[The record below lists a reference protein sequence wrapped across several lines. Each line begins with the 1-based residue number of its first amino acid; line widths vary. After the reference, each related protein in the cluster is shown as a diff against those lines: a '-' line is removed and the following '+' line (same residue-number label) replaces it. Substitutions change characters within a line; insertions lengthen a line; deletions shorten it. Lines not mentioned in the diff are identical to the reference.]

1 MAAAQEAA
9 TYSHKRASSS
19 GTGQIQPRTSSKI
32 MTANS
37 SIQHASVTSAGVK
50 QKPMVTSTLLDVMQ
64 TDVLLSEFEKILNIK
79 RGKQLQALKVEKIYE
94 RIHLIEDIVDRSCNA
109 EGQILQ
115 LEQLQDFALNLG
127 ALQMVNFLP
136 HMDIIPVHTLNRINL
151 LMGKAQQELARQFE
165 RKVLDF
171 SQSGQKYE
179 EVLAQLKTKERQLIE
194 TTAELDWTKSA
205 LKSGEVKDFMARLP
219 GLLMETTEKTLIKQE
234 AALLNEQHRLRMQQD
249 NSIRHKSPKTSQGID
264 MQTLLKTTNQSRS
277 AATASKRGHRSVNN
291 DRKLRQAVMEVEPQQ
306 LFREESDS
314 KSEGSDDFMTFD
326 QKPARVG
333 GTGAKNSSRD
343 LSNGS

>member
-1 MAAAQEAA
+1 
-9 TYSHKRASSS
+9 
-19 GTGQIQPRTSSKI
+19 
-32 MTANS
+32 
-37 SIQHASVTSAGVK
+37 
-50 QKPMVTSTLLDVMQ
+50 MVTSTLLDVMQ

-179 EVLAQLKTKERQLIE
+179 EVLAQLKVKERQLIE

-234 AALLNEQHRLRMQQD
+234 AAVLNEQHRLRMQQD
-249 NSIRHKSPKTSQGID
+249 NASRHKSPKTTQGID

-306 LFREESDS
+306 LFREESHS

>member
-1 MAAAQEAA
+1 
-9 TYSHKRASSS
+9 
-19 GTGQIQPRTSSKI
+19 
-32 MTANS
+32 
-37 SIQHASVTSAGVK
+37 
-50 QKPMVTSTLLDVMQ
+50 MVTSTLLDVMQ

-179 EVLAQLKTKERQLIE
+179 EVLAQLKVKERQLIE

-234 AALLNEQHRLRMQQD
+234 AAVLNEQHRLRMQQD
-249 NSIRHKSPKTSQGID
+249 SSANRHKSPKTSQGID

-291 DRKLRQAVMEVEPQQ
+291 DRKLRQAVMEIEP
-306 LFREESDS
+306 
-314 KSEGSDDFMTFD
+314 
-326 QKPARVG
+326 
-333 GTGAKNSSRD
+333 
-343 LSNGS
+343 

>member
-1 MAAAQEAA
+1 M
-9 TYSHKRASSS
+9 
-19 GTGQIQPRTSSKI
+19 
-32 MTANS
+32 
-37 SIQHASVTSAGVK
+37 
-50 QKPMVTSTLLDVMQ
+50 
-64 TDVLLSEFEKILNIK
+64 
-79 RGKQLQALKVEKIYE
+79 
-94 RIHLIEDIVDRSCNA
+94 
-109 EGQILQ
+109 
-115 LEQLQDFALNLG
+115 
-127 ALQMVNFLP
+127 
-136 HMDIIPVHTLNRINL
+136 
-151 LMGKAQQELARQFE
+151 
-165 RKVLDF
+165 LDF

-179 EVLAQLKTKERQLIE
+179 EVLAQLKVKERQLIE

-234 AALLNEQHRLRMQQD
+234 AAVLNEQHRLRMQQD
-249 NSIRHKSPKTSQGID
+249 NAIRHKSPKTSQGID

-343 LSNGS
+343 LSNGSSRSKRWSAQYQPSDLQLSQRGSHNPHQQTQAYQVSNRTAYLVRRLLNDHLLEEMKKLKSQHTS